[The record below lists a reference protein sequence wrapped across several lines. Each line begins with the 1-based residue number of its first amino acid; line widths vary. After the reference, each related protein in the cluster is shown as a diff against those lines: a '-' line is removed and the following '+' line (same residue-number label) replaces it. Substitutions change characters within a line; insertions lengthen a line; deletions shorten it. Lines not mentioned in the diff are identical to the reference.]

1 MRVSYSDLVSQ
12 FIMISFD
19 GDAVE
24 QYQNNVY
31 CVRNVP
37 FFLPLLF
44 FIFLPCGELK
54 ASSRFWF
61 LTSFSINLQHNSTE
75 YDQRF
80 LTHVES

>member
-12 FIMISFD
+12 LIMISFD

-44 FIFLPCGELK
+44 FHLFALRGTEGIFEVLVFDRSL
-54 ASSRFWF
+54 
-61 LTSFSINLQHNSTE
+61 
-75 YDQRF
+75 
-80 LTHVES
+80 